1 MKDFAVFAA
10 FSGSKAT
17 VIGLSA
23 LASVGAFAQQEDG
36 SSTSRY
42 ALEEIVVTAR
52 RTEEG
57 LQDAPLAVTALSGA
71 DLENRSAV
79 DVIDFADVAPN
90 VNFKSGGNI
99 SGFGAAP
106 VVTIRGV
113 GQSDFVI
120 NTDPAVGI
128 YTDGVYLGR
137 SIGSVLDLVDVER
150 VEALRGPQGTLFG
163 RNSIGGAINV
173 IAKKPDPSAGLDGY
187 ASASGGENGYVLL
200 RGSLNIPLSET
211 SAFRGS
217 VVHRERDGYI
227 EALQYDDVDL
237 GEENVTAFRGA
248 LRWEPTDT
256 FTLDIDGDFS
266 SRNDSGAPNIP
277 VLFGDCLLYTSPSPR
292 DLSTSRMPS
301 SA

>member
-150 VEALRGPQGTLFG
+150 
-163 RNSIGGAINV
+163 
-173 IAKKPDPSAGLDGY
+173 
-187 ASASGGENGYVLL
+187 
-200 RGSLNIPLSET
+200 
-211 SAFRGS
+211 
-217 VVHRERDGYI
+217 
-227 EALQYDDVDL
+227 
-237 GEENVTAFRGA
+237 
-248 LRWEPTDT
+248 
-256 FTLDIDGDFS
+256 
-266 SRNDSGAPNIP
+266 
-277 VLFGDCLLYTSPSPR
+277 CLLYTSPSPR
-292 DLSTSRMPS
+292 DQRGSRMPS